1 MCVCVR
7 VRLIVRGVCGQ
18 CACARTRC
26 AALCKRLGNIVVPLA
41 AYTHSHPGPTCCSAW
56 YTSWQ
61 YHMRAGCFTRYM
73 VATCAPS
80 ASAKLSA
87 RRSQARCAAPVSC
100 GVADKSARDSRISWA
115 KLSGAASGMGQ
126 IFVWGTNACGELG
139 GGFDPRVPPLLSH
152 SSLPQPRPRPQP
164 GGNDPMH
171 HGYGRR
177 RRECATSQSP
187 STDSR
192 VTPLSSTSHAELRI
206 PSQLAVRP
214 SSSTTRATGMPQ
226 NAPALLL
233 YDPCCMPPQSV
244 RATGG
249 PTSAH
254 ATDDTAA
261 TG

>member
-1 MCVCVR
+1 MVPRWYPDVNVRARACASDCACVCGGNAHVR
-7 VRLIVRGVCGQ
+7 ARVAQ
-18 CACARTRC
+18 PCANGW
-26 AALCKRLGNIVVPLA
+26 GNIVVPLA

-56 YTSWQ
+56 YTSKQ
-61 YHMRAGCFTRYM
+61 YHMRAGYFTRYM

-87 RRSQARCAAPVSC
+87 RRSQARCVAPVSC
-100 GVADKSARDSRISWA
+100 GVADKSARDNRISWA
-115 KLSGAASGMGQ
+115 KLSGATLGMGQ

-139 GGFDPRVPPLLSH
+139 GGFDPRVLPRLSH
-152 SSLPQPRPRPQP
+152 SSRPHPRPRPQP

-192 VTPLSSTSHAELRI
+192 GTPLSSTSHAELRI

-214 SSSTTRATGMPQ
+214 SSSTTRATERTGI
-226 NAPALLL
+226 AAL
-233 YDPCCMPPQSV
+233 
-244 RATGG
+244 
-249 PTSAH
+249 
-254 ATDDTAA
+254 
-261 TG
+261 